1 MNSIAPE
8 STDSSFFPATDADE
22 IPEVLQENSEF
33 ESTAEIL
40 EEVSLNPDDPDLPFQ
55 FLNRWLSLSET
66 QRKAM
71 TIIMSEI
78 DLVSELVETNI
89 SDISTKFQELAKNSQ
104 IQTEQV
110 SILADSAQNIEY
122 QGKSIDLSEV
132 INTIDEHLTSM
143 IGKIIET
150 SKHGVEVVY
159 ALDDVKNDV
168 VKVESLIDEIESI
181 NKQTNMLALNARIE
195 AARAGE
201 AGLGFAVVAHEVQE
215 LARSINTMAGTMRE
229 EISGVAKGVRLGHS
243 RIKEVANI
251 DLSKNILV
259 KETIRELMDCIMQQN
274 ETSTQALRSSE
285 AISKD
290 ITKDIYGVITR
301 LQFQDRAKQ
310 RMENINTTLQVMGE
324 SVQSFATETQ
334 QTFEISLE
342 GRSPED
348 DWFKSVIKDLTL
360 GEMRGRFLKAV
371 FDEGDEFTEQTENT
385 VPDLVEGNSIDDDD
399 DIELF

>member
-8 STDSSFFPATDADE
+8 STNNSFFSATDADE
-22 IPEVLQENSEF
+22 IPEVLQENTEF

-40 EEVSLNPDDPDLPFQ
+40 EEVSLNADDPDLPFQ

-168 VKVESLIDEIESI
+168 VKVENLIDEIESI

-215 LARSINTMAGTMRE
+215 LARSINAMAGTMRE

-285 AISKD
+285 EISKD

-324 SVQSFATETQ
+324 SVQTFATETQ
-334 QTFEISLE
+334 QTFDINLE
-342 GRSPED
+342 GRTPED

-385 VPDLVEGNSIDDDD
+385 VPDLVEDNSIDDDD